1 MYDPNE
7 CRIMLGL
14 AAAAAQI
21 ALCEQVLDAQ
31 EPQRILYTVP
41 KRETF
46 ADTPALAAS
55 IRADLSRLHRRQTQ
69 TKEISRYV

>member
-1 MYDPNE
+1 MYDQNE
-7 CRIMLGL
+7 CRVMLGL

-21 ALCEQVLDAQ
+21 ALCQQLLDAQ
-31 EPQRILYTVP
+31 EPQRTLYPVP
-41 KRETF
+41 TRETF

-55 IRADLSRLHRRQTQ
+55 IRADLRRLHRRQTQ